1 MRYSLFLGYD
11 TVTDTFMT
19 AVSHQAFL
27 NGPPQPLVVVRPLP
41 NADAFELYQRLG
53 ITDGPSFLL
62 ESGNGTNATARYS
75 FFGNHPYLTLTG
87 RAQDYSMKADGH
99 ITTAH
104 GYAFDAFRQAFA
116 DSTIPQPDGLPPFYG
131 GAVGYLSYDLVRSFE
146 SLPTLASDD
155 LGLPDLH
162 MAFFDTV
169 AAVDHRTDQLYLM
182 YCPPLSR
189 FRAEPREKLLREGS
203 DRLAELEAR
212 LTSISRPH
220 PAPTG
225 PLQTSFVPS
234 QSRDAYTARVRRCQD
249 YIAAGDIY
257 QANLSHRFTLNL
269 DASWSAADRD
279 RYAGILYSRLR
290 RVNPSPFAGLVRF
303 PELSLVS
310 SSPERLVRLT
320 GSQASTR
327 PIAGTRPRGNGES
340 HDVTMR
346 AELLASPKERAEHV
360 MLVDLE
366 RNDLGKVCQYGSV
379 RVDEFMTIEQ
389 YSHVSHLVSE
399 VVGTLRP
406 GTSPFDLVRAVFP
419 GGTITG
425 VPKLRCMEI
434 IDELEP
440 VRRGLYTGALG
451 YFSWSGDLD
460 LNILIRTLVLTK
472 DRGYLQVG
480 AGIVADSDPDREY
493 DETLAKA
500 GAFFHILEA
509 DR

>member
-1 MRYSLFLGYD
+1 
-11 TVTDTFMT
+11 MT
-19 AVSHQAFL
+19 AVSRQTFL

-41 NADAFELYQRLG
+41 KADVFELYQRLTL
-53 ITDGPSFLL
+53 TDGPSFLL
-62 ESGNGTNATARYS
+62 ESGNGTQATARYS
-75 FFGNHPYLTLTG
+75 FIGSHPYLTLTG
-87 RAQDYSMKADGH
+87 GAQNHHLGTDGH
-99 ITTAH
+99 TTTSP
-104 GYAFDAFRQAFA
+104 GSVFDAFRQAFA
-116 DSTIPQPDGLPPFYG
+116 DATIPRPDGLPPFFG

-146 SLPTLASDD
+146 SLPTLAADD

-162 MAFFDTV
+162 MAFFDLV
-169 AAVDHRTDQLYLM
+169 AAVDHHTNQLYLM

-189 FRAEPREKLLREGS
+189 FRAEPREKLFREGC

-212 LTSISRPH
+212 LASARPPRAGLTRPRH
-220 PAPTG
+220 
-225 PLQTSFVPS
+225 TSFVPS
-234 QSRDAYTARVRRCQD
+234 QSRDAYTARVRRCKD
-249 YIAAGDIY
+249 YIGAGDIY
-257 QANLSHRFTLNL
+257 QANLSHRFTLDL
-269 DASWSAADRD
+269 DPAWSSPDRN
-279 RYAGILYSRLR
+279 RYAVDLYGRLR
-290 RVNPSPFAGLVRF
+290 QVNPSPFSGFVQF
-303 PELSLVS
+303 PELCLVS
-310 SSPERLVRLT
+310 SSPERLVRLS
-320 GSQASTR
+320 GSRADTR
-327 PIAGTRPRGNGES
+327 PIAGTRPRGDGQPQ
-340 HDVTMR
+340 DLTLR

-366 RNDLGKVCQYGSV
+366 RNDLGKVCRYGSV

-399 VVGTLRP
+399 VVGTLQS

-434 IDELEP
+434 IEELEP

-472 DRGYLQVG
+472 NRGYLQVG

-500 GAFFHILEA
+500 GAFFNILEA
-509 DR
+509 DC

>member
-1 MRYSLFLGYD
+1 MRYSLFLGCN
-11 TVTDTFMT
+11 TRKHTFMT
-19 AVSHQAFL
+19 DVSHQTFL
-27 NGPPQPLVVVRPLP
+27 KGPPQPLVVVRPQP
-41 NADAFELYQRLG
+41 KADVFELYQRFSLTG
-53 ITDGPSFLL
+53 RPSFLL

-75 FFGNHPYLTLTG
+75 FFSSDPYLTLTG
-87 RAQDYSMKADGH
+87 QAQEYQVETDQHRNTSRGSV
-99 ITTAH
+99 
-104 GYAFDAFRQAFA
+104 FEAFRQAFA
-116 DSTIPQPDGLPPFYG
+116 DSTIPRPDGLPPFFG

-162 MAFFDTV
+162 MAFFDIV
-169 AAVDHRTDQLYLM
+169 AAVDHHTNQLYLM

-189 FRAEPREKLLREGS
+189 FRAEPREKLFREGC

-212 LTSISRPH
+212 LTS
-220 PAPTG
+220 PATPRG
-225 PLQTSFVPS
+225 ARRQPAQMSFVHS
-234 QSRDAYTARVRRCQD
+234 QSRDAYTARVRRCQE

-257 QANLSHRFTLNL
+257 QANLSHRFTLDL
-269 DASWSAADRD
+269 DTSWSAADVD
-279 RYAGILYSRLR
+279 RYAGDLYSRLR
-290 RVNPSPFAGLVRF
+290 RVNPSPFAGLMRF
-303 PELSLVS
+303 PELTLVS
-310 SSPERLVRLT
+310 SSPERLVRLS
-320 GSQASTR
+320 GLQADTR
-327 PIAGTRPRGNGES
+327 PIAGTRPRGEGQS
-340 HDVTMR
+340 QDLTLR
-346 AELLASPKERAEHV
+346 AELLASSKERAEHV

-366 RNDLGKVCQYGSV
+366 RNDLGKVCRYGSV

-389 YSHVSHLVSE
+389 YSHVSHLVSD
-399 VVGTLRP
+399 VSGTLRP
-406 GTSPFDLVRAVFP
+406 GTSPFDLVQAMFP

-434 IDELEP
+434 IEELEP

-472 DRGYLQVG
+472 NRGYLQVG

-500 GAFFHILEA
+500 GAFFKILEA

>member
-1 MRYSLFLGYD
+1 M
-11 TVTDTFMT
+11 TVL
-19 AVSHQAFL
+19 SHQTFL
-27 NGPPQPLVVVRPLP
+27 SGPPQPLVVVRPQP
-41 NADAFELYQRLG
+41 KADVFELYQRLPV
-53 ITDGPSFLL
+53 TDSPSFLL
-62 ESGNGTNATARYS
+62 ESGNGTTATARYS
-75 FFGNHPYLTLTG
+75 FFSSNPYLTLTG
-87 RAQDYSMKADGH
+87 RAQDYQLETGGQTKTFRGS
-99 ITTAH
+99 
-104 GYAFDAFRQAFA
+104 AFDAFRQAFA
-116 DSTIPQPDGLPPFYG
+116 DSTIPHPDGLPPFFG

-146 SLPTLASDD
+146 SLPTLATDD
-155 LGLPDLH
+155 VGFPDLQ
-162 MAFFDTV
+162 MGFYDTV
-169 AAVDHRTDQLYLM
+169 AAVDHHTNQLYLM

-189 FRAEPREKLLREGS
+189 FHAEPREKLFREGC
-203 DRLAELEAR
+203 DRLAELEVR
-212 LTSISRPH
+212 LTSPPPPRSALTRP
-220 PAPTG
+220 AQTG
-225 PLQTSFVPS
+225 FVPS

-249 YIAAGDIY
+249 YIAAGDVY

-269 DASWSAADRD
+269 DAAWSASDLD
-279 RYAGILYSRLR
+279 QYASDLYGRLR

-310 SSPERLVRLT
+310 SSPERLVRLS
-320 GSQASTR
+320 GSQADTR
-327 PIAGTRPRGNGES
+327 PIAGTRPRGDGQPQ
-340 HDVTMR
+340 DLTLR

-366 RNDLGKVCQYGSV
+366 RNDLGKVCRYGSV

-434 IDELEP
+434 IEELEP

-472 DRGYLQVG
+472 NRGYLQVG

-500 GAFFHILEA
+500 GAFFNILEA